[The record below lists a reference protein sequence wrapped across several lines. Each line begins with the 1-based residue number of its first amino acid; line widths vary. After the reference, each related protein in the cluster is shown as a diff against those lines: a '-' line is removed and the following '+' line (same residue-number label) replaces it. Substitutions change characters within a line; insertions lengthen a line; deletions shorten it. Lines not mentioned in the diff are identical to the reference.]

1 MFVLESENK
10 YFDESGDAVKS
21 RFRICNCFLKI
32 LLEHWESDSNSL
44 VAKIAA
50 FGYFWLFF
58 NFRWVPERE
67 GAEKSLLQATSRQS
81 T

>member
-44 VAKIAA
+44 VAKIAP
-50 FGYFWLFF
+50 FG
-58 NFRWVPERE
+58 
-67 GAEKSLLQATSRQS
+67 
-81 T
+81 